1 MNTIMVKKNLDTSNE
16 EFGAYQMITPVKI
29 FPIDE

>member
-1 MNTIMVKKNLDTSNE
+1 MVKKNLDTSNE
-16 EFGAYQMITPVKI
+16 EFGVYQMITPVKM